1 MKNLRKNKAF
11 VFIDGSNFYFKLKVL
26 TSRLKGD
33 YSLLDFNFQ
42 EFARWLVWPADL
54 VETRYYLGVINKK
67 GGDKKSIEMFLNQQI
82 LFTNLKK
89 QGIRLVFGKLI
100 RHPDKTFHEKGVD
113 VRIAVDMIKYA
124 RKNKYDLAYLVSSDT
139 DLVPA
144 IKEVQSIGK
153 KVCYVGNF
161 RKYSFDLAEIADT
174 IKLLKPRD
182 IKQFL
187 T

>member
-1 MKNLRKNKAF
+1 MRKNKAF
-11 VFIDGSNFYFKLKVL
+11 VFIDGSNFYFKLKTLVA
-26 TSRLKGD
+26 RLKGE
-33 YSLLDFNFQ
+33 YSLLDFDFKG
-42 EFARWLVWPADL
+42 FAKWLVWPADL
-54 VETRYYLGVINKK
+54 AEVRYYLGVVSKK
-67 GGDKKSIEMFLNQQI
+67 GGDKKSIEMFLNQQK
-82 LFTNLKK
+82 LFANLKK
-89 QGIRLVFGKLI
+89 QGVFIVFGKLI

-124 RKNKYDLAYLVSSDT
+124 RQNKYDVAYLVSSDT

-161 RKYSFDLAEIADT
+161 RKHSFDLAEIADT

-187 T
+187 I